1 MPSAH
6 RGARVDS
13 REVRSRHPLNIRVRC
28 RCRCAPLPVGRTE
41 KAGLHWLPFSTAVQE
56 SQISLVPGERIE
68 LPTNGLQNRCSTA
81 ELTRLLQ
88 RVQSFSYSLR
98 GGKGLIGTDLAP
110 TGSAISRRSHA
121 STPAAASAC
130 SVGTKAA

>member
-1 MPSAH
+1 MRPRRRTGGEH
-6 RGARVDS
+6 RPPNRAATVLLCVLPLDVFWCACCAQGARGTMTKAHIS
-13 REVRSRHPLNIRVRC
+13 RAL
-28 RCRCAPLPVGRTE
+28 
-41 KAGLHWLPFSTAVQE
+41 
-56 SQISLVPGERIE
+56 LVPGEGIE
-68 LPTNGLQNRCSTA
+68 PPANGLQNRCSTA

>member
-6 RGARVDS
+6 WGARVDS

-81 ELTRLLQ
+81 ELTRLT
-88 RVQSFSYSLR
+88 R
-98 GGKGLIGTDLAP
+98 
-110 TGSAISRRSHA
+110 
-121 STPAAASAC
+121 C
-130 SVGTKAA
+130 SCNINQFFIFAKPLVLCLNLCLL